1 MENNKEL
8 NVDIDLYKSL
18 IEETFVTVYENNEML
33 HKITKKRKSNIV
45 IDILA
50 VIGAFEVERILYK
63 TYKSMKNNKKEDKY
77 WTYTNN
83 DGSEIKVPKE

>member
-8 NVDIDLYKSL
+8 NVDIDLYKNL

-33 HKITKKRKSNIV
+33 HKITKKRKRNIV
-45 IDILA
+45 IEILA
-50 VIGAFEVERILYK
+50 GIGAFEVGSIFYK
-63 TYKSMKNNKKEDKY
+63 TYKSMKNNKKEDEY